1 MLTRV
6 LSRLVGPSF
15 LLSLYL
21 AATMSAPLL
30 AIGTFRSFDNRLPN
44 PDRPYDMTSGTVH
57 FPSPP
62 DFALYDL
69 KFQPKNPSQL
79 DIPTR
84 NEDGKWEFD
93 SQFDIEYTAAISMGL
108 GPVHSVTGF
117 GTTRAVGIAPGD
129 PFTQVF
135 DTELVSL
142 NLFGLSP
149 IPEVMFRESPT
160 LRSSGVT
167 TRENTCPPCASVV
180 TFWRI
185 SSFFDVF
192 AEFSFNGGVTWTPG
206 DKTIHIEQLSNTVAD
221 ADFNGDGV
229 VDSADYIVWRRG
241 NGTTYTASDYNLWRA
256 HFGAT
261 TGTGSAT
268 NTSGAIPEPST
279 CWLVGVVA
287 GCAAGWLRPMRR
299 K

>member
-1 MLTRV
+1 MLPHV
-6 LSRLVGPSF
+6 LPRFIGPVF
-15 LLSLYL
+15 FLSLYL
-21 AATMSAPLL
+21 AATMSAPSL
-30 AIGTFRSFDNRLPN
+30 ALGTFRSIDNRLPN
-44 PDRPYDMTSGTVH
+44 PDRPYDMTSGTVQ

-93 SQFDIEYTAAISMGL
+93 SQFDIEYTAAISTGL
-108 GPVHSVTGF
+108 GPVHTITGF
-117 GTTRAVGIAPGD
+117 GTARAVGIAPGD
-129 PFTQVF
+129 LFTQVY

-149 IPEVMFRESPT
+149 IPEVMFRESPA

-192 AEFSFNGGVTWTPG
+192 AEFSFNGGVSWTPG
-206 DKTIHIEQLSNTVAD
+206 DKAILIEQWSNAAKD
-221 ADFNGDGV
+221 ADFNGDGI
-229 VDSADYIVWRRG
+229 VDSADYIAWRRG
-241 NGTTYTASDYNLWRA
+241 KGTIYTSSDYNLWRA

-261 TGTGSAT
+261 VGTGSAAAT
-268 NTSGAIPEPST
+268 AGPIPEPAT
-279 CWLVGVVA
+279 CILLTL
-287 GCAAGWLRPMRR
+287 AAVCPILRSRR
-299 K
+299 SR